1 MKELTPRL
9 NSLISLLPDS
19 PGVYLMKDD
28 EGKIIYIGKAKSLKK
43 RVSQYFLRP
52 QSGKVKAMV
61 DRVEEFSTI
70 LVKSDKEAFILEMNL
85 IQTHHPRYN
94 IMLMDDSHYPY
105 IALKKHSDPYLKIAR
120 SSKDHSFF
128 YFGPFPNSG
137 YCYRVIDLLNKLY
150 PLRKC
155 KTMPSKSC
163 LYASMGL
170 CLAPCVNKIDPSVL
184 ESVYEQIKSLFS
196 LGNDEVEKKLKEKIE
211 EASGKMDFERALEYK
226 KALDSLRYVK
236 DKQAVEVSADKK
248 DRDVVSYCA
257 RDGYFC
263 LSLLSYRNGM
273 LLGKNSYVVES
284 FFDPEEQSLSLLELY
299 YSTHEPPK
307 ELVSRIKG
315 LEELEEELPL
325 KVIIPK
331 EGRFLDMLSLAELN
345 AKSALDAHFSSSRLE
360 QDKAALLDELA
371 KIIGLKQTPLRI
383 ELFDNSHLQGS
394 SAVGAMVCFINGEPS
409 KKNYRK
415 FRLSEEDAGDDYHS
429 MKEVV
434 SRRYRRLKEENS
446 SFPDLILAD
455 GGLTQVHAS
464 LEGLDEAGV
473 NVPVYGLYKNDKHQT
488 EGLIDK
494 DGKKYPLDK
503 KSSLFFLLMRMQD
516 EVHRFALSYHK
527 QVRGKDMT
535 RSLFDGI
542 QGLGPKRI
550 ELLHAHY
557 PSIDSLLSSSVAEL
571 SQLIPLPSAEALYKK
586 LHEGE

>member
-1 MKELTPRL
+1 
-9 NSLISLLPDS
+9 
-19 PGVYLMKDD
+19 
-28 EGKIIYIGKAKSLKK
+28 
-43 RVSQYFLRP
+43 
-52 QSGKVKAMV
+52 
-61 DRVEEFSTI
+61 
-70 LVKSDKEAFILEMNL
+70 
-85 IQTHHPRYN
+85 
-94 IMLMDDSHYPY
+94 
-105 IALKKHSDPYLKIAR
+105 
-120 SSKDHSFF
+120 
-128 YFGPFPNSG
+128 
-137 YCYRVIDLLNKLY
+137 
-150 PLRKC
+150 
-155 KTMPSKSC
+155 
-163 LYASMGL
+163 
-170 CLAPCVNKIDPSVL
+170 
-184 ESVYEQIKSLFS
+184 
-196 LGNDEVEKKLKEKIE
+196 
-211 EASGKMDFERALEYK
+211 
-226 KALDSLRYVK
+226 
-236 DKQAVEVSADKK
+236 
-248 DRDVVSYCA
+248 
-257 RDGYFC
+257 
-263 LSLLSYRNGM
+263 
-273 LLGKNSYVVES
+273 
-284 FFDPEEQSLSLLELY
+284 
-299 YSTHEPPK
+299 
-307 ELVSRIKG
+307 
-315 LEELEEELPL
+315 
-325 KVIIPK
+325 
-331 EGRFLDMLSLAELN
+331 
-345 AKSALDAHFSSSRLE
+345 
-360 QDKAALLDELA
+360 LLDELA